1 MTLANTKI
9 FRLCLCPWS
18 QSQIV
23 EGGNRLEF
31 LQHWGNAGSRA
42 VWKQLLPL
50 FYSGMS
56 QTLSWP
62 FPSFV
67 WKSSG
72 LLVPALPDS
81 GMTYPLWLAVL
92 CRQAQSINVIFFFP
106 ESQLDCSYWEPDCA
120 VTCHLG
126 RSLSSS
132 PRAAGQSPPRAEIR
146 LASFHPV
153 PQAPSAS
160 FIQSTELVSDC
171 WHD

>member
-1 MTLANTKI
+1 MCFDVKISAKCVAIDETAGEMTSAYTKP
-9 FRLCLCPWS
+9 FRLCLCPCP
-18 QSQIV
+18 QPQTV

-31 LQHWGNAGSRA
+31 LQHRGNAGSRA

-50 FYSGMS
+50 FYSRMS

-67 WKSSG
+67 WKSAG
-72 LLVPALPDS
+72 LLVPAPPDS
-81 GMTYPLWLAVL
+81 GMTYPLRMAVL

-126 RSLSSS
+126 RSLSLS
-132 PRAAGQSPPRAEIR
+132 PWAAGQSRDQIG
-146 LASFHPV
+146 LFSSS
-153 PQAPSAS
+153 APGP
-160 FIQSTELVSDC
+160 
-171 WHD
+171 